1 MSDKPSTPFSEKQLL
16 ALQAY
21 HDGELWVL
29 GRWRVARALRGSP
42 ALRHELAQL
51 QNVSGWMQKIESEQ
65 HPIDS
70 PDTWS
75 EIGPALSRIDA
86 EVGSAVFVSRSRTR
100 ASWHWGSLLAG
111 GAVAAV
117 LLLAVVLDNGQGIPE
132 HRGTGMHEEIAGG
145 ALRYLQT
152 YGVSTVVSQD
162 SEDVTIIWLMDVPEM
177 AEGA

>member
-1 MSDKPSTPFSEKQLL
+1 MSDTPSTPCSEKQLL

-21 HDGELWVL
+21 HDGELGVL
-29 GRWRVARALRGSP
+29 GRWRVARALRRSP

-51 QNVSGWMQKIESEQ
+51 QKVSGWMQKVESEQ
-65 HPIDS
+65 DPIDS

-86 EVGSAVFVSRSRTR
+86 EVGSAVFASKRRTH
-100 ASWHWGSLLAG
+100 AGWNWGSLLAG
-111 GAVAAV
+111 ATLAAV
-117 LLLAVVLDNGQGIPE
+117 LSLAVVLDNGQGIPE
-132 HRGTGMHEEIAGG
+132 HRVTDVHEEIAGG
-145 ALRYLQT
+145 ALRYLET